1 MIVSGTMQSV
11 FKAYADAVPIK
22 KKITDNPAAAVREEK
37 DEVVLSQQAQSFH
50 QVLQRAK
57 EQSDVRMERVSAL
70 SQRIEAGDY
79 RLDARDIA
87 EKLLSFRY

>member
-22 KKITDNPAAAVREEK
+22 KKIADNPAAAVREEK

-79 RLDARDIA
+79 RPDARDIA